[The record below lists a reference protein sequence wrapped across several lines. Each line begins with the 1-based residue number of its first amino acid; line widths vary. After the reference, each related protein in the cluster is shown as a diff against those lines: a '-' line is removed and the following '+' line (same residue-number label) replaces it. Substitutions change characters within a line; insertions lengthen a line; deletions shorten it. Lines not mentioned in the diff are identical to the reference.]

1 MKQLLVSYESIF
13 LKKSRKGEP
22 ISCRW
27 SLSIPPESIRKGNLR
42 FSGVCGEY
50 SIDRNQ
56 WHDMGKR
63 KNF

>member
-1 MKQLLVSYESIF
+1 MKQQLLVSYAKINLF
-13 LKKSRKGEP
+13 HVVGLYLFPLKAS
-22 ISCRW
+22 
-27 SLSIPPESIRKGNLR
+27 GNLR

-63 KNF
+63 SFNFAKTTVHR